1 MNIPA
6 NKVFSNN
13 INYIDTATDPI
24 TIADD
29 VAIVLDEGDSHLAAV
44 KPVFG
49 NLLLR
54 GGVVPPR
61 DIKDSLGMSLTSKDL
76 PDSKPKWEGKV
87 DKTTLHDLINDGS
100 VEDSLG
106 RCVKKGGCFDIGCDC
121 RFSDDCC
128 KYTTIV

>member
-1 MNIPA
+1 M
-6 NKVFSNN
+6 
-13 INYIDTATDPI
+13 
-24 TIADD
+24 
-29 VAIVLDEGDSHLAAV
+29 LDEGEFHPAAV

-61 DIKDSLGMSLTSKDL
+61 VKEDSLGMLLTSKDLPDLKPKWGKVDKTTLQDL
-76 PDSKPKWEGKV
+76 PDSKPKWGKV

-106 RCVKKGGCFDIGCDC
+106 DDC
-121 RFSDDCC
+121 SLRTWSCSNGSDCC
-128 KYTTIV
+128 KYKLPLHEAS

>member
-61 DIKDSLGMSLTSKDL
+61 DIKDFLEMFSTSNDL
-76 PDSKPKWEGKV
+76 PDLKPKWGKV
-87 DKTTLHDLINDGS
+87 NKTTLHDLFKDGS

-106 RCVKKGGCFDIGCDC
+106 DGCVEKGGNCSKD
-121 RFSDDCC
+121 SDCC
-128 KYTTIV
+128 KHKLLLYEAP